1 MRVLTFLQSIMTYFE
16 LKKELYGKT
25 IQKFAFEIFLGTEL
39 IFEISE
45 DLIVRFFARILKFLS
60 ISYFHICD
68 RNEVKYDLAK
78 NYLEAIISCFV
89 KLLWFIINS
98 LVNASRTHIK
108 IQLNWTQGGHI
119 KPPAKLSIFRVRKSF
134 WHLNAFTQN
143 FQKRLLKSFFDL
155 VNFLISYGLLKFG
168 STKSATGCI

>member
-1 MRVLTFLQSIMTYFE
+1 MTYFE

-89 KLLWFIINS
+89 KLL
-98 LVNASRTHIK
+98 
-108 IQLNWTQGGHI
+108 
-119 KPPAKLSIFRVRKSF
+119 
-134 WHLNAFTQN
+134 
-143 FQKRLLKSFFDL
+143 
-155 VNFLISYGLLKFG
+155 
-168 STKSATGCI
+168 